1 MKGDRLDVELVRRGL
16 ARSRGRAAELVAGG
30 FVLVDGVPALKPSTA
45 VSSEDELAVEG
56 ADAEYVSR
64 GGLKLAGALDLVSE
78 LTDDAPVISGAWC
91 LDVGASTG
99 GFTQVLLDRG
109 AGHVLAVDVG
119 HGQLAQVIA
128 DDPRVSVRE
137 GLNVRDLTIE
147 DVDVR
152 PSLVVGDLSFIS
164 LTLVLPALF
173 DVVEQGA
180 DLFLLVKPQFE
191 VGRTRL
197 GNDGVVTSATARA
210 EAVLAVARVAAERVV
225 VVAVV
230 PSPLP
235 GPAGNRE
242 YFLWLRDPAGGRL
255 PVDLTGRLEAAVRSA
270 VEENRACLVRPP
282 YRGDPRRPV

>member
-1 MKGDRLDVELVRRGL
+1 MTQVRLDVELVRRGL
-16 ARSRGRAAELVAGG
+16 ARSRARAAELVSGG
-30 FVLVDGVPALKPSTA
+30 LVRVDGVPALKPSTA
-45 VSSEDELAVEG
+45 VGPQDELAVEG
-56 ADAEYVSR
+56 AQTEYVSR
-64 GGLKLAGALDLVSE
+64 GALKLSGALDLLAE
-78 LTDDAPVISGAWC
+78 LSDAVPVIDGASC

-99 GFTQVLLDRG
+99 GFTQVLLERG
-109 AGHVLAVDVG
+109 ARHVLAVDVG

-128 DDPRVSVRE
+128 EDPRVSLRE
-137 GLNVRDLTIE
+137 GLNVRDLSVD

-180 DLFLLVKPQFE
+180 ELFLLVKPQFE

-197 GNDGVVTSATARA
+197 GNDGVVTSAQARA
-210 EAVLAVARVAAERVV
+210 EAVLAVARVAAERVEV
-225 VVAVV
+225 LAVV

-235 GPAGNRE
+235 GPSGNRE

-255 PVDLTGRLEAAVRSA
+255 PVDLTGALETAVRTA
-270 VEENRACLVRPP
+270 VDENRACLVRPP
-282 YRGDPRRPV
+282 YRGVPRRPL